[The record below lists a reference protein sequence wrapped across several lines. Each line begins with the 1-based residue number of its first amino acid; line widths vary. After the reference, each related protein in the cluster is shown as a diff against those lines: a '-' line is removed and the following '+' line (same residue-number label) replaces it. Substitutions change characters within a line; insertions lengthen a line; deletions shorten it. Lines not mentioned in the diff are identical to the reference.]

1 MYTPYKISRLAKIRD
16 QLKASECPINDSDRY
31 ILEEQFLY
39 LHIYKQITSK
49 NKHKTNKTIKI
60 IERINNLRNL
70 LNDNHVVNVDNWNNT
85 RQITEDFNRLVFEL
99 ENSRHFSMLVY
110 KPKTHLVALIE
121 SLVEPG
127 PKSAKPKYTMT
138 MEQKRALGT
147 YLLDYIR
154 IREDKNNYNKSLK
167 LMKLAKETYAIHL
180 ERYENDKDKIAR
192 ERELFLGFV
201 DQNLGAYIEREKIR
215 NKTAFFYEREGDK
228 RP

>member
-1 MYTPYKISRLAKIRD
+1 MYTTRKISRLPEIRD
-16 QLKASECPINDSDRY
+16 QLKASKCPINDSDRY

-39 LHIYKQITSK
+39 LHIYMQITSK

-85 RQITEDFNRLVFEL
+85 RQITKDFNRLVFEL
-99 ENSRHFSMLVY
+99 ENSKHFSRLVY
-110 KPKTHLVALIE
+110 DSKTHLVALIE
-121 SLVEPG
+121 RLVEPG
-127 PKSAKPKYTMT
+127 PKSKKPKYTMT

-147 YLLDYIR
+147 YLLNYIR

-167 LMKLAKETYAIHL
+167 LMKLAKETYAKHL
-180 ERYENDKDKIAR
+180 KIYKKNKNKIAK

>member
-39 LHIYKQITSK
+39 LHIYMQITSK

-85 RQITEDFNRLVFEL
+85 RQITEDFNRLVIKL
-99 ENSRHFSMLVY
+99 KNSRDFSRLAY
-110 KPKTHLVALIE
+110 DSKTHLVALIE
-121 SLVEPG
+121 RLVEPG
-127 PKSAKPKYTMT
+127 PKSKKPKYTMT

-147 YLLDYIR
+147 YLLNYIR
-154 IREDKNNYNKSLK
+154 IRKDKNNHNKSLK

>member
-39 LHIYKQITSK
+39 LHIYMQITSK

-167 LMKLAKETYAIHL
+167 LMKLAKETYAKHL
-180 ERYENDKDKIAR
+180 KIYKKNKNKIAK
-192 ERELFLGFV
+192 ERELFFGFV